1 MNDWLLAIDPLYP
14 VITDPGFALLPIP
27 AAYEL
32 LRKSQHPDGQDFRCV
47 MIVGGNAVAGT
58 LAYNYTSGKWFTY
71 YLLGGTAYYTL
82 FKSIIG
88 SAPIA
93 KGFPDTDP

>member
-1 MNDWLLAIDPLYP
+1 M
-14 VITDPGFALLPIP
+14 PGTT
-27 AAYEL
+27 
-32 LRKSQHPDGQDFRCV
+32 
-47 MIVGGNAVAGT
+47 T
-58 LAYNYTSGKWFTY
+58 LTLTY